1 MAFRGTYE
9 YTIDDR
15 GRLPIPARYRNVF
28 ASGLVLVEA
37 DDGCVELYTVEG
49 YDEWAEFITRQ
60 PAHRRKSR
68 RLRRGFFGRS
78 MDAEMDRQ
86 GRVLLPPR
94 LRQHGDLNG
103 AVIVVGRGE
112 CLEVWNPA
120 RWEAEGALVK
130 DEYGAAL
137 ESLEERP

>member
-15 GRLPIPARYRNVF
+15 GRVPLPARYREAF
-28 ASGLVLVEA
+28 AAGVVLVEA
-37 DDGCVELYTVEG
+37 EDGCVELYTATG
-49 YDEWAEFITRQ
+49 YEEEAAFLTSQR
-60 PAHRRKSR
+60 AHRKKSR
-68 RLRRGFFGRS
+68 RLRRGFFARS
-78 MDAEMDRQ
+78 MDADMDRQ

-94 LRQHGDLNG
+94 FRQHGDLNG

-120 RWEAEGALVK
+120 RWEAERALV
-130 DEYGAAL
+130 DQEFGAAL